1 MCFPCAARGTATP
14 SLEEHCT
21 QSSKWV
27 SWGLSFDSCEP
38 QGFPPEVSTS
48 QATWEVV
55 SYNTQSELL
64 KSFLSNRFLVLLFSL
79 SYNINF
85 LVQFGYH
92 FKKCIAIKRKMHGT
106 HREWPLVGASHSQP
120 LPFSQLLFGS
130 ASHPKVT
137 NISLSD
143 CCCLLFLLPFSPEP
157 PR

>member
-21 QSSKWV
+21 QSSKLVTWV
-27 SWGLSFDSCEP
+27 LSFDSCEP

-48 QATWEVV
+48 KATWEVV

>member
-1 MCFPCAARGTATP
+1 M
-14 SLEEHCT
+14 
-21 QSSKWV
+21 
-27 SWGLSFDSCEP
+27 
-38 QGFPPEVSTS
+38 STS

-137 NISLSD
+137 NISLSVFAVY
-143 CCCLLFLLPFSPEP
+143 CSFYLFPLNHQGNKHRFIRLLLVIVPLAFFIGP
-157 PR
+157 PQTQI